1 LTKKKATIDRTGFT
15 DEIVQWGM
23 DSASLPVAGEIL
35 CREIDD
41 PSDPVLPSAR
51 ALYESVLDESERI
64 PWEWLARTPERRR
77 AWRPGERRGH
87 LVVATPRAADDR
99 AIGFG
104 YGAFIPGYGGYVC
117 YLGVDPIA
125 RGRGIGTMLFELLF
139 QLIAGAAR
147 TSGMSLPFILW
158 ESHRPDDSRLW
169 AARIRLFDRVGG
181 KWARGIT
188 LLTPNYMQD
197 DSPPVSLQVFLRT
210 QDNPPDSFDG
220 ERLRDAIR
228 GLYANVYRITPDD
241 PLFEATL
248 NGAVNP
254 ELVPTVNALR

>member
-1 LTKKKATIDRTGFT
+1 MAQSKRLEAID
-15 DEIVQWGM
+15 I
-23 DSASLPVAGEIL
+23 I

-41 PSDPVLPSAR
+41 PADPVLPGAR

-77 AWRPGERRGH
+77 TWRPGERRGH
-87 LVVATPRAADDR
+87 LVVATPQATNDK

-104 YGAFIPGYGGYVC
+104 YGAFLPGYGGYVC
-117 YLGVDPIA
+117 YLGVDPTE
-125 RGRGIGTMLFELLF
+125 RGRRIGTRLFELLF
-139 QLIAGAAR
+139 RLIEEAAR
-147 TSGMSLPFILW
+147 TSDISLPFILW
-158 ESHRPDDSRLW
+158 ESHRSDDSRLW
-169 AARIRLFDRVGG
+169 AARVRLFDKVGG

-188 LLTPNYMQD
+188 LLTPNYMHED
-197 DSPPVSLQVFLRT
+197 APPTALQVFLRPW
-210 QDNPPDSFDG
+210 DDPSDSFDG

-241 PLFEATL
+241 PLCEATL

-254 ELVPTVNALR
+254 MLVPAVNAIT